1 MRHKKNIYLLEN
13 TSFIR
18 VFKLNQILRSERK
31 LHKDFWLRA
40 VQI

>member
-13 TSFIR
+13 TNFIR
-18 VFKLNQILRSERK
+18 AFKLNQILRSERE
-31 LHKDFWLRA
+31 LHKGFWLRA